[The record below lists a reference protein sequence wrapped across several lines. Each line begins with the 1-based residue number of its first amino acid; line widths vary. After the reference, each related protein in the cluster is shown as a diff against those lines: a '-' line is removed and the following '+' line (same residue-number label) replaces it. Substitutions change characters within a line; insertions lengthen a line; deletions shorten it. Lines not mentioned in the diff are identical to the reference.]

1 MADMYLGNESGGF
14 DLVGTTN
21 IKNIDF
27 EEVKISKEDYENLSE
42 EEQKKGVY
50 LVTGLDDIEDGGGRA
65 DLISYDN
72 TNSGL
77 GSTNVQGAID
87 ELNSNLGGISFVL
100 NEDGTIAGYTSGGA
114 DTVHPFSGSVPSGN
128 YLYYYGNEIKSVTGG
143 WNAYAYKVSTM
154 NVNATKPTIT
164 KEAGLIKFYI
174 DATSSNYKYGTLFTE
189 NAIDLTNYSYIKII
203 IYFKVADA
211 RYFHITSTKANNF
224 TNTKNITL
232 AHGENAI
239 DISSLSGSYYLAFG
253 GGGSSATDYII
264 ESVELIE

>member
-27 EEVKISKEDYENLSE
+27 EEAKISKEDYENLSE

-87 ELNSNLGGISFVL
+87 ELNKNFISF
-100 NEDGTIAGYTSGGA
+100 
-114 DTVHPFSGSVPSGN
+114 DTE
-128 YLYYYGNEIKSVTGG
+128 LK
-143 WNAYAYKVSTM
+143 
-154 NVNATKPTIT
+154 TIT
-164 KEAGLIKFYI
+164 LEKTTTNHIHLSEIFTIPDGYKIVSLTPII
-174 DATSSNYKYGTLFTE
+174 DGSMCTVYCRTAFIPLDDSYSTFAFSIRNDGGQTYTWKYFLKVLLG
-189 NAIDLTNYSYIKII
+189 KI
-203 IYFKVADA
+203 
-211 RYFHITSTKANNF
+211 
-224 TNTKNITL
+224 
-232 AHGENAI
+232 
-239 DISSLSGSYYLAFG
+239 
-253 GGGSSATDYII
+253 
-264 ESVELIE
+264 